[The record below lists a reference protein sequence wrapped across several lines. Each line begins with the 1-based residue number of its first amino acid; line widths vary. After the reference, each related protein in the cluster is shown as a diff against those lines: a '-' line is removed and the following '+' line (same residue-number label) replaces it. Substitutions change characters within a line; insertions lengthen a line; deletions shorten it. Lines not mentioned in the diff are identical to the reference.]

1 VLLVALENEQA
12 RAPSDDDLI
21 RRCQKHEAEDR
32 EAFLTLYERYKG
44 RIYSFALTLLRNP
57 ADAEDAVQ
65 ETFRYIFTKL
75 NAYKPQGKF
84 KSFIFKIA
92 HSISID
98 IIRKRGRQAPLPESF
113 EQGFETAEK
122 DRAAEVERLRACYAR
137 LPRVYREIM
146 AMRVADELA
155 YEEIAEVLGVPVG
168 TVKSRIHHAVELL
181 REMLKSVKKGAGLAP
196 WEAAAD
202 EPDSGEDDKP

>member
-1 VLLVALENEQA
+1 MLLVALENEQA
-12 RAPSDDDLI
+12 RPPSDDELI
-21 RRCQKHEAEDR
+21 RRCQKRGEEDR
-32 EAFLTLYERYKG
+32 EAFFALYERYKG

-75 NAYKPQGKF
+75 HTYKPQGKF

-98 IIRKRGRQAPLPESF
+98 IIRKRARQAPMPESF
-113 EQGFETAEK
+113 ELSFEAVEK
-122 DRAAEVERLRACYAR
+122 ERAAEVERLRACYAR

-181 REMLKSVKKGAGLAP
+181 REMLKSVKEGAGLTR

-202 EPDSGEDDKP
+202 EDVSGEDET